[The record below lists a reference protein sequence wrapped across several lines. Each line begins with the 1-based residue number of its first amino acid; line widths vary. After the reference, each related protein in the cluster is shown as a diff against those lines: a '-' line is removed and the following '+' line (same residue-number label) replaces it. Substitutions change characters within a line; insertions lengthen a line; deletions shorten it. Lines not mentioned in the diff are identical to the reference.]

1 MKLLKQDI
9 TLSLC
14 FSLCSSHSP
23 TRIKVASTRLML
35 RNVNVLLLH
44 AVTCVNSSKVTYPLF
59 DAGVVGNV
67 GLDCENR
74 GSSLLQTRLMLRI
87 SLFFSVSL
95 SLSLSLFLL
104 QYIRTHTFSR
114 SHSSNP
120 TSHGI
125 SQQESSSGSLI
136 FLGAVPHR
144 RNRYEKPNSQTAKI
158 KLPDS
163 WQSRRTSALAIN
175 SELRILACGCY
186 LGHSYNLL
194 GRPSYSVCVQ
204 WIHLRI

>member
-95 SLSLSLFLL
+95 SLSLSLS
-104 QYIRTHTFSR
+104 FSYNTYVHILSLALIPATQHPTGYPNRKVPPGR
-114 SHSSNP
+114 SFSWGP
-120 TSHGI
+120 YRI
-125 SQQESSSGSLI
+125 
-136 FLGAVPHR
+136 AVIDT
-144 RNRYEKPNSQTAKI
+144 KSQTHK
-158 KLPDS
+158 
-163 WQSRRTSALAIN
+163 RRK
-175 SELRILACGCY
+175 
-186 LGHSYNLL
+186 
-194 GRPSYSVCVQ
+194 
-204 WIHLRI
+204 

>member
-14 FSLCSSHSP
+14 SSFCSSHSP
-23 TRIKVASTRLML
+23 TRIKVASARLML

-44 AVTCVNSSKVTYPLF
+44 AAACVNSSKVTYPLF
-59 DAGVVGNV
+59 ETSVVGNV
-67 GLDCENR
+67 SLDCENR
-74 GSSLLQTRLMLRI
+74 GSSLLQTHGSCYAYPSFSV
-87 SLFFSVSL
+87 SLFFSQTYIHTYFL
-95 SLSLSLFLL
+95 SLSF
-104 QYIRTHTFSR
+104 QQ
-114 SHSSNP
+114 P
-120 TSHGI
+120 PSHGI

-163 WQSRRTSALAIN
+163 
-175 SELRILACGCY
+175 
-186 LGHSYNLL
+186 
-194 GRPSYSVCVQ
+194 
-204 WIHLRI
+204 